1 MRKDWFLHL
10 DLFDE
15 ALWPARPD
23 VAECPRWG
31 WEWESHSARVVAGP
45 LSRGS
50 STQSCVQAVGVPNGG
65 DIRHPTCSTS
75 SYSETSIQRA
85 LAVVYEC
92 ALASVPWALRL
103 VASVVLSG
111 AQRAEV
117 ASGACCAVC
126 GEGSE
131 ASVAFYAR
139 RSICGVRRTVC
150 HGASPRVGLAR
161 GQSPLWCT
169 PWCQGPPKRCCW
181 SAGAALPAG
190 CLLVAH
196 AARGPGSGRLAPERL
211 GPLPAPSFVLSTGTR
226 RAPRSGHV
234 PPVSEVRPE
243 ALREGPYGAGERH
256 RRTGSTVPPSAR
268 ELPAGSRAQS
278 ALFFT
283 WCATLAARVSGGV
296 RSLCHLALDPFLFV
310 AQVVIVTGGNQGI
323 GYVTARQL
331 ASQGAKVVL
340 ACRSKERGERAAGEV
355 KAAFMPLELSSQ
367 ASVRS
372 FASAFLEKYG
382 RLDILVNNAGVMACP
397 LERTEEGYEMQL
409 ATNHLGHFL
418 LTVLLKSVL
427 EQCKGRVVALS
438 SAAASQMSM
447 GTMPFGHADIHWDD
461 IHAVRQDQV
470 HPISGVRPVEALQ
483 RPHVPGDP
491 EALLWSAGGKCS
503 PWLDGHRAHEAHR
516 ELMPAVPAP
525 LLLEE
530 EGRRWRLA
538 RSGGGRPDDTA
549 LRPVV
554 PRGPRERGVLLA
566 KGHLHGQGGAGR
578 WVANA
583 AAQPERHGAVS
594 RQAVGREPAIVRAR
608 SLDLELLE
616 RAAALERALP
626 RTPLPPFRLQTR
638 VQCPQRVCTILRIL
652 SSLLA
657 ALRLRCLLIIAICC
671 NELVRN

>member
-243 ALREGPYGAGERH
+243 ALREGPYGAGGDRH
-256 RRTGSTVPPSAR
+256 
-268 ELPAGSRAQS
+268 
-278 ALFFT
+278 
-283 WCATLAARVSGGV
+283 GGE
-296 RSLCHLALDPFLFV
+296 P
-310 AQVVIVTGGNQGI
+310 
-323 GYVTARQL
+323 GYRLRDGT
-331 ASQGAKVVL
+331 
-340 ACRSKERGERAAGEV
+340 AAGQ
-355 KAAFMPLELSSQ
+355 P
-367 ASVRS
+367 
-372 FASAFLEKYG
+372 G
-382 RLDILVNNAGVMACP
+382 RQGGP
-397 LERTEEGYEMQL
+397 
-409 ATNHLGHFL
+409 
-418 LTVLLKSVL
+418 
-427 EQCKGRVVALS
+427 RVP
-438 SAAASQMSM
+438 QQ
-447 GTMPFGHADIHWDD
+447 G
-461 IHAVRQDQV
+461 
-470 HPISGVRPVEALQ
+470 
-483 RPHVPGDP
+483 
-491 EALLWSAGGKCS
+491 
-503 PWLDGHRAHEAHR
+503 
-516 ELMPAVPAP
+516 
-525 LLLEE
+525 
-530 EGRRWRLA
+530 EGRE
-538 RSGGGRPDDTA
+538 GGGR
-549 LRPVV
+549 
-554 PRGPRERGVLLA
+554 
-566 KGHLHGQGGAGR
+566 GQ
-578 WVANA
+578 
-583 AAQPERHGAVS
+583 
-594 RQAVGREPAIVRAR
+594 
-608 SLDLELLE
+608 
-616 RAAALERALP
+616 
-626 RTPLPPFRLQTR
+626 
-638 VQCPQRVCTILRIL
+638 
-652 SSLLA
+652 SSLHAPRAQQPGLGPE
-657 ALRLRCLLIIAICC
+657 LRLRVPG
-671 NELVRN
+671 EVRPPRHLGQQRGCDGLPARAHGGGLRDAAGHQPPRPLPAHCAAQECAGAVQGARRRPVLGRRVADVNGDDALRARGHPLG

>member
-1 MRKDWFLHL
+1 MHADPSAVCVARCAMEQAHVW
-10 DLFDE
+10 
-15 ALWPARPD
+15 AWP
-23 VAECPRWG
+23 E
-31 WEWESHSARVVAGP
+31 ARVPCGARLGVRDRPSVAAGP
-45 LSRGS
+45 LVPRCLLGVCSWR
-50 STQSCVQAVGVPNGG
+50 TQPV
-65 DIRHPTCSTS
+65 
-75 SYSETSIQRA
+75 A
-85 LAVVYEC
+85 LAQ
-92 ALASVPWALRL
+92 AAWLQRGWARCLHPPLCCRPGP
-103 VASVVLSG
+103 G
-111 AQRAEV
+111 A
-117 ASGACCAVC
+117 
-126 GEGSE
+126 
-131 ASVAFYAR
+131 
-139 RSICGVRRTVC
+139 
-150 HGASPRVGLAR
+150 
-161 GQSPLWCT
+161 PL
-169 PWCQGPPKRCCW
+169 
-181 SAGAALPAG
+181 GAAMSPP
-190 CLLVAH
+190 CLKCDPKLFEKD
-196 AARGPGSGRLAPERL
+196 L
-211 GPLPAPSFVLSTGTR
+211 TG
-226 RAPRSGHV
+226 
-234 PPVSEVRPE
+234 
-243 ALREGPYGAGERH
+243 
-256 RRTGSTVPPSAR
+256 
-268 ELPAGSRAQS
+268 
-278 ALFFT
+278 
-283 WCATLAARVSGGV
+283 
-296 RSLCHLALDPFLFV
+296 
-310 AQVVIVTGGNQGI
+310 QVVIVTGGNQGI

-638 VQCPQRVCTILRIL
+638 SAQFCEFSPRFSRHCASAAF
-652 SSLLA
+652 SSSPFAVMSWCVISFA
-657 ALRLRCLLIIAICC
+657 ALAVRAERHAPANSRGHQSRPLRLHAARRVALQKC
-671 NELVRN
+671 E